1 MNRIDNSGQGI
12 ASLGRDEDQYMAHV
26 AQGEMVVPPVISQE
40 TRQRIEQE
48 MKAAGLSPNEYT
60 VGNGMS
66 INPITGQ
73 PEFGWLK
80 KTFKSIKK
88 VAKVVAPIAM
98 LVPGVGTALGG
109 VLGGLGG
116 TIGSA
121 FGLKGTLA
129 KGLLGNIAGAG
140 IPGLSNIARGAAGGF
155 PSVTSGLA
163 SLFGGAGNQESS
175 FETDEE
181 GNIVGAQIPT
191 NKSSLLQK
199 IFGGGDQDGDSLL
212 QKLFGGVGSVLGNNS
227 KGGGMDPKMFAL
239 ALALGKATKEA
250 AKERE
255 GGLSQ
260 TPEATMDALGRYS
273 MANTLGTG
281 GTREEFGLSAAPK
294 SFSPEVFAAMGG
306 PIDRQYFY
314 EGGLAAIKEKFF
326 PSDEDD
332 GVIVVERRFPKDVY
346 YPYGNPEANISASKD
361 KLYER
366 REEIMDLLEQGYY
379 LRYRG
384 KGKEL
389 NEELRAINMELAGN
403 FNQGKTGMTRNAR
416 KNNETMRN
424 VLKSLRT
431 GVAMGGPIDRQYFKQ
446 GGLAAIAELDMRD
459 GGESDG
465 PGTGTSD
472 DIPAMLSDGEFVMTA
487 KATKG
492 AGAFNV
498 NKTKSGIELISGG
511 KASRKKGVENMREL
525 MDIFEA
531 I

>member
-26 AQGEMVVPPVISQE
+26 AQGEMVVPPVISPE

-60 VGNGMS
+60 VGDGMS

-88 VAKVVAPIAM
+88 VAKKVAPIAT
-98 LVPGVGTALGG
+98 LIPGVGTALGG

-116 TIGSA
+116 SIGSA

-129 KGLLGNIAGAG
+129 KNFLGKIAGAG
-140 IPGLSNIARGAAGGF
+140 IPGLSSIAGGA
-155 PSVTSGLA
+155 SGGYSSIASGLG
-163 SLFGGAGNQESS
+163 SLFGGAGGQE
-175 FETDEE
+175 ETMYKDQF
-181 GNIVGAQIPT
+181 GNIISAEEYEKMNEADKSLY
-191 NKSSLLQK
+191 NKIQNSNFLQK
-199 IFGGGDQDGDSLL
+199 IFGGGNQEGGILNLL
-212 QKLFGGVGSVLGNNS
+212 GGNNQ
-227 KGGGMDPKMFAL
+227 GGGMDPKRFAL
-239 ALALGKATKEA
+239 ALALGQATKKSAE
-250 AKERE
+250 ERA

-260 TPEATMDALGRYS
+260 TPEVTMDALGRYS

-306 PIDRQYFY
+306 PIDRQYFNK
-314 EGGLAAIKEKFF
+314 GGIAA
-326 PSDEDD
+326 
-332 GVIVVERRFPKDVY
+332 VR
-346 YPYGNPEANISASKD
+346 
-361 KLYER
+361 
-366 REEIMDLLEQGYY
+366 
-379 LRYRG
+379 
-384 KGKEL
+384 
-389 NEELRAINMELAGN
+389 
-403 FNQGKTGMTRNAR
+403 
-416 KNNETMRN
+416 
-424 VLKSLRT
+424 
-431 GVAMGGPIDRQYFKQ
+431 
-446 GGLAAIAELDMRD
+446 ELDMRD
-459 GGESDG
+459 GGESAG

-487 KATKG
+487 KATRG
-492 AGAFNV
+492 AGAFDL

-511 KASRKKGVENMREL
+511 NSSREKGVENMREL

>member
-60 VGNGMS
+60 VGDGMS

-88 VAKVVAPIAM
+88 VAKKVAPIAT
-98 LVPGVGTALGG
+98 LIPGVGTALGG

-116 TIGSA
+116 SIGSA

-129 KGLLGNIAGAG
+129 KNFLGKIAGAG
-140 IPGLSNIARGAAGGF
+140 IPGLSSIAGGA
-155 PSVTSGLA
+155 SGGYSSIASGLG
-163 SLFGGAGNQESS
+163 SLFGGAGGQE
-175 FETDEE
+175 ETMYKDQF
-181 GNIVGAQIPT
+181 GNIISAEEYEKMNEADKSLY
-191 NKSSLLQK
+191 NKIQNSNFLQK
-199 IFGGGDQDGDSLL
+199 IFGGGNQEGGILNLL
-212 QKLFGGVGSVLGNNS
+212 GGNNQ
-227 KGGGMDPKMFAL
+227 GGGMDPKMFAL
-239 ALALGKATKEA
+239 ALALGQATKKSAE
-250 AKERE
+250 ERA

-260 TPEATMDALGRYS
+260 TPEVTMDALGRYS

-306 PIDRQYFY
+306 PIDRQYFNK
-314 EGGLAAIKEKFF
+314 GGIAA
-326 PSDEDD
+326 
-332 GVIVVERRFPKDVY
+332 VR
-346 YPYGNPEANISASKD
+346 
-361 KLYER
+361 
-366 REEIMDLLEQGYY
+366 
-379 LRYRG
+379 
-384 KGKEL
+384 
-389 NEELRAINMELAGN
+389 
-403 FNQGKTGMTRNAR
+403 
-416 KNNETMRN
+416 
-424 VLKSLRT
+424 
-431 GVAMGGPIDRQYFKQ
+431 
-446 GGLAAIAELDMRD
+446 ELDMRD
-459 GGESDG
+459 GGESAG

-487 KATKG
+487 KATRG
-492 AGAFNV
+492 AGAFDL

-511 KASRKKGVENMREL
+511 NSSREKGVENMREL

>member
-26 AQGEMVVPPVISQE
+26 AQGEMVVPPVISPE

-60 VGNGMS
+60 VGDGMS

-88 VAKVVAPIAM
+88 VAKKVAPIAT
-98 LVPGVGTALGG
+98 LIPGVGTALGG

-116 TIGSA
+116 SIGSA

-129 KGLLGNIAGAG
+129 KNFLGKIAGAG
-140 IPGLSNIARGAAGGF
+140 IPGLSSIAGGA
-155 PSVTSGLA
+155 SGGYSSIASGLG
-163 SLFGGAGNQESS
+163 SLFGGAGGQE
-175 FETDEE
+175 ETMYKDQF
-181 GNIVGAQIPT
+181 GNIISAEEYEKMNEADKSLY
-191 NKSSLLQK
+191 NKIQNSNFLQK
-199 IFGGGDQDGDSLL
+199 IFGGGNQEGGILNLL
-212 QKLFGGVGSVLGNNS
+212 GGNNQ
-227 KGGGMDPKMFAL
+227 GGGMDPKMFAL
-239 ALALGKATKEA
+239 ALALGQATKKSAE
-250 AKERE
+250 ERA

-260 TPEATMDALGRYS
+260 TPEVTMDALGRYS

-306 PIDRQYFY
+306 PIDRQYFNK
-314 EGGLAAIKEKFF
+314 GGIAA
-326 PSDEDD
+326 
-332 GVIVVERRFPKDVY
+332 VR
-346 YPYGNPEANISASKD
+346 
-361 KLYER
+361 
-366 REEIMDLLEQGYY
+366 
-379 LRYRG
+379 
-384 KGKEL
+384 
-389 NEELRAINMELAGN
+389 
-403 FNQGKTGMTRNAR
+403 
-416 KNNETMRN
+416 
-424 VLKSLRT
+424 
-431 GVAMGGPIDRQYFKQ
+431 
-446 GGLAAIAELDMRD
+446 ELDMRD
-459 GGESDG
+459 GGESAG

-487 KATKG
+487 KATRG
-492 AGAFNV
+492 AGAFDL

-511 KASRKKGVENMREL
+511 NSSREKGVENMREL

>member
-88 VAKVVAPIAM
+88 VAKKVAPIALAVGGGGM
-98 LVPGVGTALGG
+98 LSGLFGGSG
-109 VLGGLGG
+109 VLGSL
-116 TIGSA
+116 
-121 FGLKGTLA
+121 FKP
-129 KGLLGNIAGAG
+129 GAG
-140 IPGLSNIARGAAGGF
+140 ILGGSLGPGIKSTLGNVFKSGSGIFGGNIG
-155 PSVTSGLA
+155 PSIKSGIA
-163 SLFGGAGNQESS
+163 SLFGGAGGQNNYEDGEMSDEDYFYSDKNGGS
-175 FETDEE
+175 F
-181 GNIVGAQIPT
+181 
-191 NKSSLLQK
+191 
-199 IFGGGDQDGDSLL
+199 L
-212 QKLFGGVGSVLGNNS
+212 QKLLGGVGSVLGNNS
-227 KGGGMDPKMFAL
+227 EGGGMDPKMFAL

-306 PIDRQYFY
+306 PI
-314 EGGLAAIKEKFF
+314 
-326 PSDEDD
+326 
-332 GVIVVERRFPKDVY
+332 
-346 YPYGNPEANISASKD
+346 N
-361 KLYER
+361 
-366 REEIMDLLEQGYY
+366 
-379 LRYRG
+379 
-384 KGKEL
+384 
-389 NEELRAINMELAGN
+389 
-403 FNQGKTGMTRNAR
+403 
-416 KNNETMRN
+416 
-424 VLKSLRT
+424 
-431 GVAMGGPIDRQYFKQ
+431 RQYFKQ
-446 GGLAAIAELDMRD
+446 GGLAAIAEQDMRD

-492 AGAFNV
+492 AGAFNL

>member
-40 TRQRIEQE
+40 TRQRIQQE
-48 MKAAGLSPNEYT
+48 MKAAGLSPDEYT
-60 VGNGMS
+60 VGDGMS

-88 VAKVVAPIAM
+88 VAKKVAPIALAVGGGGM
-98 LVPGVGTALGG
+98 LSGLFGGSGILGS
-109 VLGGLGG
+109 L
-116 TIGSA
+116 
-121 FGLKGTLA
+121 FQP
-129 KGLLGNIAGAG
+129 GAG
-140 IPGLSNIARGAAGGF
+140 ILGGSLGPGIKSTLGNVFKSGSGMFGGNIG
-155 PSVTSGLA
+155 PSIKSGIA
-163 SLFGGAGNQESS
+163 SLFGGAGGQEGP
-175 FETDEE
+175 FGTDEE
-181 GNIVGAQIPT
+181 GNIVGAKIPT
-191 NKSSLLQK
+191 NESNFFQRLFGNADSE
-199 IFGGGDQDGDSLL
+199 GGGFL
-212 QKLFGGVGSVLGNNS
+212 QKLLGGGGLGSLIGNNS
-227 KGGGMDPKMFAL
+227 QGGGMDPKMFAL

-255 GGLSQ
+255 GGLSL
-260 TPEATMDALGRYS
+260 TPEATMDELGRYS

-306 PIDRQYFY
+306 PIDRQYF
-314 EGGLAAIKEKFF
+314 
-326 PSDEDD
+326 
-332 GVIVVERRFPKDVY
+332 
-346 YPYGNPEANISASKD
+346 
-361 KLYER
+361 
-366 REEIMDLLEQGYY
+366 
-379 LRYRG
+379 
-384 KGKEL
+384 
-389 NEELRAINMELAGN
+389 
-403 FNQGKTGMTRNAR
+403 
-416 KNNETMRN
+416 
-424 VLKSLRT
+424 
-431 GVAMGGPIDRQYFKQ
+431 KQ
-446 GGLAAIAELDMRD
+446 GGLAAIAEQDMRE
-459 GGESDG
+459 GGESEG

-487 KATKG
+487 AATKG
-492 AGAFNV
+492 AGSFNV

>member
-48 MKAAGLSPNEYT
+48 MKAAGLSPDEYT

-80 KTFKSIKK
+80 KTFKSVKK
-88 VAKVVAPIAM
+88 VAKKAAPILGVASMFIPGLGPAISGM
-98 LVPGVGTALGG
+98 LGAIPGVGGALSTGFNFMTGAGGAGTAGKAATAGKGMFGGTLGPNIKS
-109 VLGGLGG
+109 GLG
-116 TIGSA
+116 SF
-121 FGLKGTLA
+121 FGKGD
-129 KGLLGNIAGAG
+129 GMFGGNIGPSIKSG
-140 IPGLSNIARGAAGGF
+140 I
-155 PSVTSGLA
+155 A
-163 SLFGGAGNQESS
+163 SLFGGMGGQQPGVEMQYDEAGNPTGLYVDSVTG
-175 FETDEE
+175 ETFTAGQLKEAGIMDNS
-181 GNIVGAQIPT
+181 GNIVGSALS
-191 NKSSLLQK
+191 NLSKGGGGSFLEK
-199 IFGGGDQDGDSLL
+199 IFGGGNQGGGLGSLL
-212 QKLFGGVGSVLGNNS
+212 GGNNQ
-227 KGGGMDPKMFAL
+227 GGGMDPKMFAL
-239 ALALGKATKEA
+239 ALALGKATKKSAE
-250 AKERE
+250 ERA

-260 TPEATMDALGRYS
+260 TPEVTMDALGRYS

-306 PIDRQYFY
+306 PIDRQYF
-314 EGGLAAIKEKFF
+314 
-326 PSDEDD
+326 
-332 GVIVVERRFPKDVY
+332 
-346 YPYGNPEANISASKD
+346 N
-361 KLYER
+361 
-366 REEIMDLLEQGYY
+366 
-379 LRYRG
+379 
-384 KGKEL
+384 
-389 NEELRAINMELAGN
+389 
-403 FNQGKTGMTRNAR
+403 
-416 KNNETMRN
+416 
-424 VLKSLRT
+424 
-431 GVAMGGPIDRQYFKQ
+431 Q
-446 GGLAAIAELDMRD
+446 GGLAAVRELDMRD

>member
-26 AQGEMVVPPVISQE
+26 AQGEMVVPPVISPE

-60 VGNGMS
+60 VGDGMS

-88 VAKVVAPIAM
+88 VAKKVAPIAT
-98 LVPGVGTALGG
+98 LIPGVGTALGG

-116 TIGSA
+116 SIGSA

-129 KGLLGNIAGAG
+129 KNFLGKIAGAG
-140 IPGLSNIARGAAGGF
+140 IPGLSSIAGGA
-155 PSVTSGLA
+155 SGGYSSIASGLG
-163 SLFGGAGNQESS
+163 SLFGGAGGQE
-175 FETDEE
+175 ETMYKDQF
-181 GNIVGAQIPT
+181 GNIISAEEYEKMNEADKSLY
-191 NKSSLLQK
+191 NKIQNSNFLQK
-199 IFGGGDQDGDSLL
+199 IFGGGNQEGGILNLL
-212 QKLFGGVGSVLGNNS
+212 GGNNQ
-227 KGGGMDPKMFAL
+227 GGGMDPKMFAL
-239 ALALGKATKEA
+239 ALALGQATKKSAE
-250 AKERE
+250 ERA

-260 TPEATMDALGRYS
+260 TPEVTMDALGRYS

-306 PIDRQYFY
+306 PIDRQYFNK
-314 EGGLAAIKEKFF
+314 GGIAA
-326 PSDEDD
+326 
-332 GVIVVERRFPKDVY
+332 VR
-346 YPYGNPEANISASKD
+346 
-361 KLYER
+361 
-366 REEIMDLLEQGYY
+366 
-379 LRYRG
+379 
-384 KGKEL
+384 
-389 NEELRAINMELAGN
+389 
-403 FNQGKTGMTRNAR
+403 
-416 KNNETMRN
+416 
-424 VLKSLRT
+424 
-431 GVAMGGPIDRQYFKQ
+431 
-446 GGLAAIAELDMRD
+446 ELDMRD
-459 GGESDG
+459 GGESAG
-465 PGTGTSD
+465 PVTGTSD

-487 KATKG
+487 KATRG
-492 AGAFNV
+492 AGAFDL

-511 KASRKKGVENMREL
+511 NSSREKGVENMREL